1 MIKELWQGSE
11 ACAYGA
17 LKAGLSYFAGYPI
30 TPSTEIAEILS
41 FLLTKEGKVFIQMED
56 ELASIVSI
64 IGASLAGAKSMTA
77 TSGPGFSLM
86 QEGIGYACMVEA
98 PIVVCNVMRGG
109 PSTGLPTKI
118 AQGDVM
124 QSKWGTHGD
133 HPIIVISPDSVKE
146 MYYFTIKAF
155 NLAETYRNPVILLS
169 DEVVAHMREK
179 VEIDDTE
186 DIEIT
191 NRKTPTNRENYL
203 PYGNIVDDVPIIANL
218 GDGFGTSITGLVHK
232 ESGFQT
238 DEYCVADQLIRRIY
252 RKIDKHKNELFE
264 YEVINGDAETLF
276 VAYGAVSRTVKEI
289 INYYDENKFGLIR
302 LKTIF
307 PFCDDT
313 IFNLTKNAKRVIVVE
328 LNLGQLYYE
337 IKRAI
342 CNTKPVYLISKVGGE
357 LITPEEILKE
367 TEAILSESR

>member
-17 LKAGLSYFAGYPI
+17 MKAGLSFFAGYPI
-30 TPSTEIAEILS
+30 TPSTEIAETLS
-41 FLLTKEGKVFIQMED
+41 VLLTKAGKVFIQMED
-56 ELASIVSI
+56 ELASIMSI
-64 IGASLAGAKSMTA
+64 VGASLAGAKSMTA

-109 PSTGLPTKI
+109 PSTGLPTNI

-133 HPIIVISPDSVKE
+133 HSIIVLSPDSVKE

-155 NLAETYRNPVILLS
+155 NLAETYRNPVILLA
-169 DEVVAHMREK
+169 DEIVAHMREK
-179 VEIDDTE
+179 VEIDE
-186 DIEIT
+186 NENIEII
-191 NRKTPTNRENYL
+191 NRKKPTDKNNYL
-203 PYGNIVDDVPIIANL
+203 PYGNTIDDVPVIANL
-218 GDGFGTSITGLVHK
+218 GDAFGTSITGLVHN

-238 DEYCVADQLIRRIY
+238 ANYSIANQLTQRIY
-252 RKIDKHKNELFE
+252 RKIEKHKKELFE
-264 YEVINGDAETLF
+264 CEVINGDAETLF
-276 VAYGAVSRTVKEI
+276 VAYGAVSRTIKEI
-289 INYYDENKFGLIR
+289 INYYEKEKFGLIR

-307 PFCDDT
+307 PFCDET
-313 IFNLTKNAKRVIVVE
+313 IFDLARKAKRVIVVE
-328 LNLGQLYYE
+328 LNMGQLYYE
-337 IKRAI
+337 IKRAV

-357 LITPEEILKE
+357 LISPEETLKE
-367 TEAILSESR
+367 AEAIISESR

>member
-17 LKAGLSYFAGYPI
+17 MKAGLSFFAGYPI
-30 TPSTEIAEILS
+30 TPSTEIAEVLS
-41 FLLTKEGKVFIQMED
+41 VLLTKAGKVFIQMED

-86 QEGIGYACMVEA
+86 QEGIGYACMIEA
-98 PIVVCNVMRGG
+98 PIVICNVMRGG
-109 PSTGLPTKI
+109 PSTGLPTNI

-133 HPIIVISPDSVKE
+133 HSIIVLSPDSVKE

-155 NLAETYRNPVILLS
+155 NLAETYRNPVILLA

-179 VEIDDTE
+179 VEIDESE
-186 DIEIT
+186 DIEII
-191 NRKTPTNRENYL
+191 NRKKPTDKNNYL
-203 PYGNIVDDVPIIANL
+203 PYGNIIDDVPVIADL
-218 GDGFGTSITGLVHK
+218 GDAFGTSITGLVHN

-238 DEYCVADQLIRRIY
+238 ANYSVANQLVQRIY
-252 RKIDKHKNELFE
+252 RKIEKHKKELFE
-264 YEVINGDAETLF
+264 CEVINGDAETLF
-276 VAYGAVSRTVKEI
+276 VSYGAVSRTIKEI
-289 INYYDENKFGLIR
+289 INYYEKDKFGLIR

-307 PFCDDT
+307 PFCEET
-313 IFNLTKNAKRVIVVE
+313 IFDLTRKAKRVIVVE
-328 LNLGQLYYE
+328 LNMGQIYYE

-357 LITPEEILKE
+357 LISPEETLKE
-367 TEAILSESR
+367 AEAIISENR

>member
-17 LKAGLSYFAGYPI
+17 IKAGLSYFAGYPI

-169 DEVVAHMREK
+169 DEVVAHMREN
-179 VEIDDTE
+179 VEIDDNE

-367 TEAILSESR
+367 TEAISSESR

>member
-17 LKAGLSYFAGYPI
+17 MKAGLSFFAGYPI
-30 TPSTEIAEILS
+30 TPSIEIAEVLS
-41 FLLTKEGKVFIQMED
+41 VLLTKAGKVFIQMED

-86 QEGIGYACMVEA
+86 QEGIGYACMIEA
-98 PIVVCNVMRGG
+98 PIVICNVMRGG
-109 PSTGLPTKI
+109 PSTGLPTNI

-133 HPIIVISPDSVKE
+133 HSIIVLSPDSVKE

-155 NLAETYRNPVILLS
+155 NLAETYRNPVILLA

-179 VEIDDTE
+179 VEIDESE
-186 DIEIT
+186 DIEII
-191 NRKTPTNRENYL
+191 NRKKPTDKNNYL
-203 PYGNIVDDVPIIANL
+203 PYGNIIDDVPVIADL
-218 GDGFGTSITGLVHK
+218 GDAFGTSITGLVHN

-238 DEYCVADQLIRRIY
+238 ANYSVANQLVQRIY
-252 RKIDKHKNELFE
+252 RKIEKHKKELFE
-264 YEVINGDAETLF
+264 CEVINGDAETLF
-276 VAYGAVSRTVKEI
+276 VAYGAVSRTIKEI
-289 INYYDENKFGLIR
+289 INYYEKDKFGLIR

-307 PFCDDT
+307 PFCEET
-313 IFNLTKNAKRVIVVE
+313 IFDLTRKAKRVIVVE
-328 LNLGQLYYE
+328 LNMGQIYYE

-357 LITPEEILKE
+357 LISPEETLKE
-367 TEAILSESR
+367 AEAIISENR

>member
-17 LKAGLSYFAGYPI
+17 IKAGLSYFAGYPI

-169 DEVVAHMREK
+169 DEVVAHMREN
-179 VEIDDTE
+179 VEIDDNE
-186 DIEIT
+186 DIET
-191 NRKTPTNRENYL
+191 NARVVDILQRAGIPLIKAEVYQKTGFTMPKE
-203 PYGNIVDDVPIIANL
+203 DDIIFEGDKNL
-218 GDGFGTSITGLVHK
+218 L
-232 ESGFQT
+232 
-238 DEYCVADQLIRRIY
+238 
-252 RKIDKHKNELFE
+252 
-264 YEVINGDAETLF
+264 
-276 VAYGAVSRTVKEI
+276 
-289 INYYDENKFGLIR
+289 
-302 LKTIF
+302 
-307 PFCDDT
+307 
-313 IFNLTKNAKRVIVVE
+313 
-328 LNLGQLYYE
+328 
-337 IKRAI
+337 
-342 CNTKPVYLISKVGGE
+342 
-357 LITPEEILKE
+357 
-367 TEAILSESR
+367 

>member
-17 LKAGLSYFAGYPI
+17 IKAGLSYFAGYPI

-169 DEVVAHMREK
+169 DEVVAHMREN
-179 VEIDDTE
+179 VEIDDNE

-191 NRKTPTNRENYL
+191 NRKTPTDRENYL

-357 LITPEEILKE
+357 LINPEEILKE
-367 TEAILSESR
+367 TEAISSESR

>member
-17 LKAGLSYFAGYPI
+17 IKAGLSYFAGYPI

-169 DEVVAHMREK
+169 DEVVAHMREN
-179 VEIDDTE
+179 VEIDDNE

-232 ESGFQT
+232 ETGFQT

>member
-17 LKAGLSYFAGYPI
+17 IKAGLSYFAGYPI

-191 NRKTPTNRENYL
+191 NRKTPTDRENYL

-307 PFCDDT
+307 PFCEDT

>member
-17 LKAGLSYFAGYPI
+17 IKAGLSYFAGYPI

-169 DEVVAHMREK
+169 DEVVAHMREN
-179 VEIDDTE
+179 VEIDDNE

-191 NRKTPTNRENYL
+191 NRKTPTDRENYL

-307 PFCDDT
+307 PFCEDT

-367 TEAILSESR
+367 TEAISSESR

>member
-17 LKAGLSYFAGYPI
+17 MKAGLSFFAGYPI
-30 TPSTEIAEILS
+30 TPSTEIAEVLS
-41 FLLTKEGKVFIQMED
+41 VLLTKAGKVFIQMED

-86 QEGIGYACMVEA
+86 QEGIGYACMIEA
-98 PIVVCNVMRGG
+98 PIVICNVMRGG
-109 PSTGLPTKI
+109 PSTGLPTNI

-133 HPIIVISPDSVKE
+133 HSIIVLSPDSVKE

-155 NLAETYRNPVILLS
+155 NLAETYRNPVILLA

-179 VEIDDTE
+179 VEIDESE
-186 DIEIT
+186 DIEII
-191 NRKTPTNRENYL
+191 NRKKPTDKNNYL
-203 PYGNIVDDVPIIANL
+203 PYGNIIDDVPVIADL
-218 GDGFGTSITGLVHK
+218 GDAFGTSITGLVHN

-238 DEYCVADQLIRRIY
+238 ANYSVANQLVQRIY
-252 RKIDKHKNELFE
+252 RKIEKHKKELFE
-264 YEVINGDAETLF
+264 CEVINGDAETLF
-276 VAYGAVSRTVKEI
+276 VAYGAVSRTIKEI
-289 INYYDENKFGLIR
+289 INYYEKDKFGLIR

-307 PFCDDT
+307 PFCEET
-313 IFNLTKNAKRVIVVE
+313 IFDLTRKAKRVIVVE
-328 LNLGQLYYE
+328 LNMGQIYYE

-357 LITPEEILKE
+357 LISPEETLKE
-367 TEAILSESR
+367 AEAIISENR

>member
-11 ACAYGA
+11 ACAHGA
-17 LKAGLSYFAGYPI
+17 MKAGLSFFAGYPI
-30 TPSTEIAEILS
+30 TPSTEIAETLS
-41 FLLTKEGKVFIQMED
+41 VLLTKAGKVFIQMED

-64 IGASLAGAKSMTA
+64 VGASLAGAKSMTA

-109 PSTGLPTKI
+109 PSTGLPTNI

-124 QSKWGTHGD
+124 QSRWGTHGD
-133 HPIIVISPDSVKE
+133 HSIIVLSPDSVKE

-155 NLAETYRNPVILLS
+155 NLAETYRNPVILLA

-179 VEIDDTE
+179 VEIDE
-186 DIEIT
+186 NENIEII
-191 NRKTPTNRENYL
+191 NRKKPTDKNNYL
-203 PYGNIVDDVPIIANL
+203 PYGNTMDDVPVIANL
-218 GDGFGTSITGLVHK
+218 GDAFETSITGLVHN

-238 DEYCVADQLIRRIY
+238 ANYSIANQLTQRIY
-252 RKIDKHKNELFE
+252 RKIEKHKKELFE
-264 YEVINGDAETLF
+264 CEVINGDAETIF
-276 VAYGAVSRTVKEI
+276 IAYGAVSRTIKEI
-289 INYYDENKFGLIR
+289 INYYEKEKFGLIR

-307 PFCDDT
+307 PFCEET
-313 IFNLTKNAKRVIVVE
+313 ILELTKKAKRVIVVE
-328 LNLGQLYYE
+328 LNMGQLYYE
-337 IKRAI
+337 IKRAV

-357 LITPEEILKE
+357 LISPEETLRE
-367 TEAILSESR
+367 AEAIISESR

>member
-17 LKAGLSYFAGYPI
+17 IKAGLSYFAGYPI

-169 DEVVAHMREK
+169 DEVVAHMREN
-179 VEIDDTE
+179 VEIDDNE

-191 NRKTPTNRENYL
+191 NRKTPTDRENYL

-367 TEAILSESR
+367 TEAISSESR

>member
-17 LKAGLSYFAGYPI
+17 MKAGLSFFAGYPI
-30 TPSTEIAEILS
+30 TPSTEIAEVLS
-41 FLLTKEGKVFIQMED
+41 VLLTKAGKVFIQMED

-86 QEGIGYACMVEA
+86 QEGIGYACMIEA
-98 PIVVCNVMRGG
+98 PIVICNVMRGG
-109 PSTGLPTKI
+109 PSTGLPTNI

-133 HPIIVISPDSVKE
+133 HSIIVLSPDSVKE

-155 NLAETYRNPVILLS
+155 NLAETYRNPVILLA

-179 VEIDDTE
+179 VEIDESE
-186 DIEIT
+186 DIEII
-191 NRKTPTNRENYL
+191 NRKKPTDKNNYL
-203 PYGNIVDDVPIIANL
+203 PYGNIIDDVPVIADL
-218 GDGFGTSITGLVHK
+218 GDAFGTSITGLVHN

-238 DEYCVADQLIRRIY
+238 ANYSVANQLVQRIY
-252 RKIDKHKNELFE
+252 RKIEKHKKELFE
-264 YEVINGDAETLF
+264 CEVINGDAETLF
-276 VAYGAVSRTVKEI
+276 VAYGAVSRTIKEI
-289 INYYDENKFGLIR
+289 INYYEKDKFGLIR

-307 PFCDDT
+307 PFCEET
-313 IFNLTKNAKRVIVVE
+313 IFDLTRKAKRVIVVE
-328 LNLGQLYYE
+328 LNMGQLYYE

-357 LITPEEILKE
+357 LISPEETLKE
-367 TEAILSESR
+367 AEAIISENR

>member
-17 LKAGLSYFAGYPI
+17 IKAGLSYFAGYPI

-169 DEVVAHMREK
+169 DEVVAHMREN
-179 VEIDDTE
+179 VEIDDNE

-191 NRKTPTNRENYL
+191 NRKTPTDRENYL

-342 CNTKPVYLISKVGGE
+342 CNTKPVYLIS
-357 LITPEEILKE
+357 
-367 TEAILSESR
+367 